1 MYLPLLLTFLYLLP
15 LNISPSCLSSVVF
28 PLLAALPLINSFAC
42 FPSLLS
48 RNCLSFIFL
57 ILLHLL
63 LILLFLSSSP
73 TIVTFSSFFI
83 YFLSISLS
91 YCTYMNLSFSD
102 FFLFIYS
109 FFSSLFSPHIPHSL
123 PPLSFDLHPF
133 SHPSPDIFLQ
143 FLFFSFFSSYNP
155 VLPLLCLIYIVLF
168 LLLLLYS
175 PPSTSTPPPS
185 MMMFCSVVHIW
196 SKNKP
201 RRSIL
206 LYDKYLNT

>member
-83 YFLSISLS
+83 YFLSSFPSPCLTVHIWISPFRTSSYSSIHSFHHYSLPIFRIHFLLYLLIYILS
-91 YCTYMNLSFSD
+91 LTPVPTSSFN
-102 FFLFIYS
+102 
-109 FFSSLFSPHIPHSL
+109 SSSSPSSPHITL
-123 PPLSFDLHPF
+123 F
-133 SHPSPDIFLQ
+133 S
-143 FLFFSFFSSYNP
+143 LFFASS
-155 VLPLLCLIYIVLF
+155 I
-168 LLLLLYS
+168 
-175 PPSTSTPPPS
+175 
-185 MMMFCSVVHIW
+185 
-196 SKNKP
+196 
-201 RRSIL
+201 
-206 LYDKYLNT
+206 